1 MIDKELL
8 EKINKK
14 LGEIKTL
21 RNLNSKDPAFK
32 NWHVSTISL
41 LKMLP
46 REFTRDVN
54 DFKKLTFTDTG
65 YHRGNKPFSAADNTR
80 YLEDLDNSAK
90 ILKKITSAKIE
101 DKTEKI
107 TPAKTTS
114 KKKGGKTEKV
124 PETNKKNKTK
134 KVTSTTDKATSKNT
148 AKKPHA

>member
-14 LGEIKTL
+14 LGEIKSL
-21 RNLNSKDPAFK
+21 RDLNSKDPAFK
-32 NWHVSTISL
+32 NWHASTINL

-46 REFTRDVN
+46 REFKRDIN
-54 DFKKLTFTDTG
+54 DFKKLTFTYTG
-65 YHRGNKPFSAADNTR
+65 YHRGNKPFSPADNTK
-80 YLEDLDNSAK
+80 YLEDLDNAAK

-114 KKKGGKTEKV
+114 TKKGR
-124 PETNKKNKTK
+124 
-134 KVTSTTDKATSKNT
+134 
-148 AKKPHA
+148 